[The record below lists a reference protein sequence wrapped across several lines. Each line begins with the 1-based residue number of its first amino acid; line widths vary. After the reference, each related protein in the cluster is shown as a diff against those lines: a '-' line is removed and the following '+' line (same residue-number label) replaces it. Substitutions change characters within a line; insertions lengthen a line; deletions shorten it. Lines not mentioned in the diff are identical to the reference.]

1 MKSQKLAFWDFL
13 FIKFLNF
20 FKIILYIIYVNLFLY
35 KIYFFYFMRNIIEQF
50 NASTISIDLQEFADA
65 LMQGYNDNNRKLY
78 TKEQQNEILG
88 YLKLVLS
95 RENFEKL
102 LNLM

>member
-1 MKSQKLAFWDFL
+1 M
-13 FIKFLNF
+13 I
-20 FKIILYIIYVNLFLY
+20 
-35 KIYFFYFMRNIIEQF
+35 NIIEQF

>member
-1 MKSQKLAFWDFL
+1 
-13 FIKFLNF
+13 
-20 FKIILYIIYVNLFLY
+20 
-35 KIYFFYFMRNIIEQF
+35 MRNIIEQF

-102 LNLM
+102 INLM

>member
-1 MKSQKLAFWDFL
+1 MK
-13 FIKFLNF
+13 
-20 FKIILYIIYVNLFLY
+20 
-35 KIYFFYFMRNIIEQF
+35 NIIEQF
-50 NASTISIDLQEFADA
+50 NTNTISIDLQEFADT

-78 TKEQQNEILG
+78 TKEQQNEILA
-88 YLKLVLS
+88 YLKLVLY

>member
-1 MKSQKLAFWDFL
+1 
-13 FIKFLNF
+13 
-20 FKIILYIIYVNLFLY
+20 
-35 KIYFFYFMRNIIEQF
+35 MRNIVEQF
-50 NASTISIDLQEFADA
+50 NANTISIDLQEFADT

-102 LNLM
+102 INLM

>member
-1 MKSQKLAFWDFL
+1 MK
-13 FIKFLNF
+13 
-20 FKIILYIIYVNLFLY
+20 
-35 KIYFFYFMRNIIEQF
+35 NIIEQF
-50 NASTISIDLQEFADA
+50 NTNTISIDLQEFANT

-78 TKEQQNEILG
+78 TKEQQNEILA

>member
-1 MKSQKLAFWDFL
+1 MK
-13 FIKFLNF
+13 
-20 FKIILYIIYVNLFLY
+20 
-35 KIYFFYFMRNIIEQF
+35 NIIEQF
-50 NASTISIDLQEFADA
+50 NTNTISIDLQEFEDT

-78 TKEQQNEILG
+78 TKEQQNEILA

>member
-1 MKSQKLAFWDFL
+1 MK
-13 FIKFLNF
+13 
-20 FKIILYIIYVNLFLY
+20 
-35 KIYFFYFMRNIIEQF
+35 NIIEQF
-50 NASTISIDLQEFADA
+50 NTNTISIDLQEFADT

-78 TKEQQNEILG
+78 TKEQQNEILA

-102 LNLM
+102 VLTP

>member
-1 MKSQKLAFWDFL
+1 
-13 FIKFLNF
+13 
-20 FKIILYIIYVNLFLY
+20 
-35 KIYFFYFMRNIIEQF
+35 MRNIIEQF
-50 NASTISIDLQEFADA
+50 NANTISIDLQEFADA

-102 LNLM
+102 INLM

>member
-1 MKSQKLAFWDFL
+1 
-13 FIKFLNF
+13 
-20 FKIILYIIYVNLFLY
+20 
-35 KIYFFYFMRNIIEQF
+35 MRNIIEQF
-50 NASTISIDLQEFADA
+50 NTSTISIDLQEFADA

>member
-1 MKSQKLAFWDFL
+1 
-13 FIKFLNF
+13 
-20 FKIILYIIYVNLFLY
+20 
-35 KIYFFYFMRNIIEQF
+35 MRNIIEQF
-50 NASTISIDLQEFADA
+50 NASTISIDLKEFADA

>member
-1 MKSQKLAFWDFL
+1 MK
-13 FIKFLNF
+13 
-20 FKIILYIIYVNLFLY
+20 
-35 KIYFFYFMRNIIEQF
+35 NIIEQF
-50 NASTISIDLQEFADA
+50 NTNTISIDLKEFADT

-78 TKEQQNEILG
+78 TKEQQNEILA

>member
-1 MKSQKLAFWDFL
+1 MK
-13 FIKFLNF
+13 
-20 FKIILYIIYVNLFLY
+20 
-35 KIYFFYFMRNIIEQF
+35 NIIEQF
-50 NASTISIDLQEFADA
+50 NANTISIDLQEFADT

-88 YLKLVLS
+88 YLKLALS

>member
-1 MKSQKLAFWDFL
+1 
-13 FIKFLNF
+13 
-20 FKIILYIIYVNLFLY
+20 
-35 KIYFFYFMRNIIEQF
+35 MRNIIEQF

>member
-1 MKSQKLAFWDFL
+1 MK
-13 FIKFLNF
+13 
-20 FKIILYIIYVNLFLY
+20 
-35 KIYFFYFMRNIIEQF
+35 NIIEQF
-50 NASTISIDLQEFADA
+50 NTNTISIDLQEFADT

-78 TKEQQNEILG
+78 TKEQQNEILA

-102 LNLM
+102 LNIM

>member
-1 MKSQKLAFWDFL
+1 
-13 FIKFLNF
+13 
-20 FKIILYIIYVNLFLY
+20 
-35 KIYFFYFMRNIIEQF
+35 MRNIIEQF
-50 NASTISIDLQEFADA
+50 NASTISIDLQEFADT

>member
-1 MKSQKLAFWDFL
+1 
-13 FIKFLNF
+13 
-20 FKIILYIIYVNLFLY
+20 
-35 KIYFFYFMRNIIEQF
+35 MRNIIEQF
-50 NASTISIDLQEFADA
+50 NANTISIDLQEFADA

>member
-1 MKSQKLAFWDFL
+1 
-13 FIKFLNF
+13 
-20 FKIILYIIYVNLFLY
+20 
-35 KIYFFYFMRNIIEQF
+35 MRNIIEQF

-88 YLKLVLS
+88 YLKDWSTTKSSHISAITTVL
-95 RENFEKL
+95 
-102 LNLM
+102 

>member
-1 MKSQKLAFWDFL
+1 
-13 FIKFLNF
+13 
-20 FKIILYIIYVNLFLY
+20 
-35 KIYFFYFMRNIIEQF
+35 MRNSIEQF

>member
-1 MKSQKLAFWDFL
+1 M
-13 FIKFLNF
+13 
-20 FKIILYIIYVNLFLY
+20 YLFLY

>member
-1 MKSQKLAFWDFL
+1 MK
-13 FIKFLNF
+13 
-20 FKIILYIIYVNLFLY
+20 
-35 KIYFFYFMRNIIEQF
+35 NIIEQF
-50 NASTISIDLQEFADA
+50 NTNTISIDLQEFADT

-78 TKEQQNEILG
+78 TKEQQNEILA

>member
-1 MKSQKLAFWDFL
+1 MK
-13 FIKFLNF
+13 
-20 FKIILYIIYVNLFLY
+20 
-35 KIYFFYFMRNIIEQF
+35 NIIEQF
-50 NASTISIDLQEFADA
+50 NTNTISIDLQEFADT
-65 LMQGYNDNNRKLY
+65 LMQGYNDNNIKLY
-78 TKEQQNEILG
+78 TKEQQNEILA

>member
-1 MKSQKLAFWDFL
+1 
-13 FIKFLNF
+13 
-20 FKIILYIIYVNLFLY
+20 
-35 KIYFFYFMRNIIEQF
+35 MRNIIEQF
-50 NASTISIDLQEFADA
+50 NVSTVSIDLQEFADA

>member
-1 MKSQKLAFWDFL
+1 
-13 FIKFLNF
+13 
-20 FKIILYIIYVNLFLY
+20 
-35 KIYFFYFMRNIIEQF
+35 MRNIIEQF

-65 LMQGYNDNNRKLY
+65 LMQSYNDNNRKLY

>member
-1 MKSQKLAFWDFL
+1 
-13 FIKFLNF
+13 
-20 FKIILYIIYVNLFLY
+20 
-35 KIYFFYFMRNIIEQF
+35 MRNIIEQF

-102 LNLM
+102 LNLI

>member
-1 MKSQKLAFWDFL
+1 
-13 FIKFLNF
+13 
-20 FKIILYIIYVNLFLY
+20 
-35 KIYFFYFMRNIIEQF
+35 MRNIIEQF

-95 RENFEKL
+95 RENFEIF
-102 LNLM
+102 LNFMLFIYCIYFS

>member
-1 MKSQKLAFWDFL
+1 
-13 FIKFLNF
+13 
-20 FKIILYIIYVNLFLY
+20 
-35 KIYFFYFMRNIIEQF
+35 MRNIIEQF
-50 NASTISIDLQEFADA
+50 NANTVSIDLQEFADA

-102 LNLM
+102 INLM

>member
-1 MKSQKLAFWDFL
+1 MK
-13 FIKFLNF
+13 
-20 FKIILYIIYVNLFLY
+20 
-35 KIYFFYFMRNIIEQF
+35 NIIEQF
-50 NASTISIDLQEFADA
+50 NTNTISIDLQEFADT
-65 LMQGYNDNNRKLY
+65 LLQGYNDNNRKLY
-78 TKEQQNEILG
+78 TKEQQNEILA